1 MKIKELEGKI
11 GEKVVYAVP
20 NGRWTP
26 PEVVTVR
33 RIVEPGTVSVT
44 KSGGYW
50 SGSKNEVRMVEIEF
64 PHGRRKA
71 VPAGHISTTTVEDF
85 ETNVAEA
92 DAWKKAEAA
101 RRAEDKARA
110 MKVEDRLV
118 ELGVIERSERY
129 DYDTESYV
137 PNSRLRYSD
146 KLELSVDELEKLVAL
161 LPEAVTS

>member
-20 NGRWTP
+20 NGRWT

-50 SGSKNEVRMVEIEF
+50 SGSKNAVRMVEIEF
-64 PHGRRKA
+64 PHGRSNV

-85 ETNVAEA
+85 EANTAAAE
-92 DAWKKAEAA
+92 AWKKAEAT
-101 RRAEDKARA
+101 RKAEEKARA

-118 ELGVIERSERY
+118 ELGIIERAEEY
-129 DYDTESYV
+129 DYNTESYV
-137 PNSRLRYSD
+137 PGSRLRYSD
-146 KLELSVDELEKLVAL
+146 KLTLSVSELEKLVAL
-161 LPEAVTS
+161 LPEAVAS